1 MCRGGCPGAS
11 RIDCASQITGRGG
24 EAGEVRGQISTLDFI
39 TWKDVGHHRDSGPGG
54 ARKVALGP
62 EWDPTDP

>member
-1 MCRGGCPGAS
+1 M
-11 RIDCASQITGRGG
+11 
-24 EAGEVRGQISTLDFI
+24 RGQISTLDFI